1 VFVLE
6 EESRTLYDRIQERN
20 LARQY
25 DLLINCIEIGII
37 QGVRAFDKYM
47 LWSLNAAAVSNISQF
62 GGRFRE
68 EPIYLKDYIP
78 PHYSQVPNL
87 MDQFIATIQ
96 ENWFV
101 WNEYVL
107 ASYVLWRLN
116 WIHPFIEGNGRTAR
130 AACYYALCAKF
141 GGLPGGK
148 IIVPER
154 IRHEREPYYA
164 ALREADQAWH
174 NGELRFPKMEA
185 YLSRLLDEQVMD
197 MPPPNSGD
205 TKTPSFPPQNPD

>member
-1 VFVLE
+1 MFVLE
-6 EESRTLYDRIQERN
+6 EENSILYDKIQERN

-37 QGVRAFDKYM
+37 QGVRAFDKYF
-47 LWSLNAAAVSNISQF
+47 LWSLNSAAVSNISQF

-68 EPIYLKDYIP
+68 EPIYLADHIP
-78 PHYSQVPNL
+78 PHFSQVPHL
-87 MDQFIATIQ
+87 MDQFISTVQ
-96 ENWFV
+96 ENWFL
-101 WNEYVL
+101 WSEYVL

-130 AACYYALCAKF
+130 AACYYILCAKF
-141 GGLPGGK
+141 GGLPRGK

-154 IRHEREPYYA
+154 IRQDREPYYE
-164 ALREADQAWH
+164 ALREADEAWH

-185 YLSRLLDEQVMD
+185 YLTRLLDEQVMD
-197 MPPPNSGD
+197 IPIALNNGAQTLAFQPNNS
-205 TKTPSFPPQNPD
+205 N

>member
-1 VFVLE
+1 MFVLE
-6 EESRTLYDRIQERN
+6 EENARLYDQIQERN

-25 DLLINCIEIGII
+25 DLLINCIEIGIM

-47 LWSLNAAAVSNISQF
+47 LWSLNSAAVSNISQF

-68 EPIYLKDYIP
+68 EPIYLKGYIP
-78 PHYSQVPNL
+78 PHFSQVNHL
-87 MDQFIATIQ
+87 MDQFISTVQ

-101 WNEYVL
+101 WSEYVL

-130 AACYYALCAKF
+130 AACYYILCAKF

-154 IRHEREPYYA
+154 IRHDRAPYYE
-164 ALREADQAWH
+164 ALSEADRAWH
-174 NGELRFPKMEA
+174 LGELSFPKMEQ
-185 YLSRLLDEQVMD
+185 YLARLLDEQVMD
-197 MPPPNSGD
+197 LPLPQSAE
-205 TKTPSFPPQNPD
+205 TPTQQFGG